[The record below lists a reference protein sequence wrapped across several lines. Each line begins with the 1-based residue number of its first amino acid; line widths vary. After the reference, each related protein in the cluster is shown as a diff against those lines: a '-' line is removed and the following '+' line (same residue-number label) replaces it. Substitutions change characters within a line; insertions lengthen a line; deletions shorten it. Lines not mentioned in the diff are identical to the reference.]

1 MLKKAGLSYPKNILK
16 RDGSLMPF
24 DAYKIRQA
32 IYKANR
38 TIPSETMTDKDLDEV
53 TGNVVQKLQG
63 TDTPGVEQIQDIV
76 ELELMNFGVMRTAK
90 AYVLYR
96 AEHTKRREAAKALM
110 ESYKQITFTDSSAS
124 DIKRENA
131 NIDGNTAMGTML
143 KYGSEGAKSFVDNYV
158 LPEDMAQAHADG
170 LIHIHDKDFYML
182 TATCCQIDL
191 QKLFSKGFS
200 TGHGHLRSPQS
211 IESYAALACI
221 AIQANQNEMHGGQS
235 IPDFDYAMA
244 EGVNKSFRKHLSDV
258 LTMLEDLLEAAE
270 ISNADTSSPLCS
282 DLPSFAAPANGSSVA
297 DLSLAAK
304 AGLDRLRALADKNYD
319 DLLEELAELEEGG
332 QEYRLLDAVSKR
344 TIRSTNQAMQALVH
358 NLNTMNSRAGAQV
371 PFSSLNYGTDTSEAG
386 RLVTRELLH
395 ATWDGLGKGETAI
408 FPVQIFKVKDGINTK
423 PGDKNYDLFKLAI
436 NVSAKRLFPNFSFL
450 DAPFNLAFYK
460 EGDSNSEVAYM
471 GCRTRVM
478 SNVYDP
484 NHESTKSRGNLSF
497 TSINLVRLAIEARG
511 DLEKFYAGLDE
522 TMELVFRQ
530 LRQRFE
536 IQRRKKVKNYP
547 FLMGQGLWLGSEDLE
562 EDDELTEIWKH
573 GTLSLGFIGLAECLV
588 ALTGNHHGE
597 SHQSQKLGLEIITH
611 MRKKCDERAKM
622 ELLNYTLLATPAEG
636 LSGRFVAIDRERYG
650 KLPGITDR
658 DYYTNSFHI
667 PVHFPISATKKIDL
681 EAPYHALANA
691 GHISYVEMDGDP
703 LQNLEAFEQLVLYM
717 KDKGI
722 GYGSINHPIDH
733 DPLCGYSGIIADEC
747 PGCGRK
753 ESQGPRFHR
762 IRRITGYLVGTV
774 DRFNDAKK
782 RELKDRVKH
791 SL

>member
-1 MLKKAGLSYPKNILK
+1 MSRKVGLTYPKNIIK
-16 RDGSLMPF
+16 RDGTLMPF

-38 TIPSETMTDKDLDEV
+38 TIPSETMSDQELDAITE
-53 TGNVVQKLQG
+53 NVVAHFQG
-63 TDTPGVEQIQDIV
+63 SDSPGVEQIQDVV

-96 AEHTKRREAAKALM
+96 AEHAKRREAAKHLM
-110 ESYKQITFTDSSAS
+110 ESYKQITFTDSGDS
-124 DIKRENA
+124 DLKRENA

-158 LPEDMAQAHADG
+158 LPEDMSHAHADG

-221 AIQANQNEMHGGQS
+221 ALQANQNEMHGGQS

-244 EGVNKSFRKHLSDV
+244 EGVNKSFRKHLKDV
-258 LTMLEDLLEAAE
+258 LNSFEDLGGFLNSDNLNMDSLE
-270 ISNADTSSPLCS
+270 NL
-282 DLPSFAAPANGSSVA
+282 
-297 DLSLAAK
+297 K
-304 AGLDRLRALADKNYD
+304 DRTYD
-319 DLLEELAELEEGG
+319 DLLATMAELEEGSP
-332 QEYRLLDAVSKR
+332 EKALLEIVNKR
-344 TIRSTNQAMQALVH
+344 TIRSTNQGMQALTH

-371 PFSSLNYGTDTSEAG
+371 PFSSINYGTDTSEAG
-386 RLVTRELLH
+386 RLVIRELLNT
-395 ATWDGLGKGETAI
+395 TWDGLGRGETAI
-408 FPVQIFKVKDGINTK
+408 FPVQIFKVKDGINSK

-436 NVSAKRLFPNFSFL
+436 KVSAKRLFPNFSFL
-450 DAPFNLAFYK
+450 DAPYNLAFYK
-460 EGDSNSEVAYM
+460 EGDPNSEVAYM

-484 NHESTKSRGNLSF
+484 NQAVTKGRGNLSF
-497 TSINLVRLAIEARG
+497 TSINLVRLGIEARG
-511 DLEKFYAGLDE
+511 DLEVFYTKLDE
-522 TMELVFRQ
+522 AMELVFRQ

-536 IQRRKKVKNYP
+536 IQRRKKAKNYP
-547 FLMGQGLWLGSEDLE
+547 FLMGQGIWLGSDDLE
-562 EDDELTEIWKH
+562 ANDELTETWKH
-573 GTLSLGFIGLAECLV
+573 GTLSVGFIGLAECLV
-588 ALTGNHHGE
+588 ALTGSHHGE
-597 SHQSQKLGLEIITH
+597 SAESQKLGLEIIGH
-611 MRKKCDERAKM
+611 MRKRCDERSQA

-636 LSGRFVAIDRERYG
+636 LAGRFVKIDRKKFG

-658 DYYTNSFHI
+658 DYYTNSYHI
-667 PVHFPISATKKIDL
+667 PVYFPISATKKIDL

-691 GHISYVEMDGDP
+691 GHISYIEMDGDP
-703 LQNLEAFEQLVLYM
+703 LQNLEAFERLILYM
-717 KDKGI
+717 KDKGV
-722 GYGSINHPIDH
+722 GYGSINHPVDH
-733 DPLCGYSGIIADEC
+733 DPVCGYSGIIGDEC

-753 ESQGPRFHR
+753 EYEGPKFQR

-774 DRFNDAKK
+774 DRFNDAKRK
-782 RELKDRVKH
+782 ELFDREKH
-791 SL
+791 TL

>member
-1 MLKKAGLSYPKNILK
+1 MLNRAGLAYPKNILK

-32 IYKANR
+32 ISKANR
-38 TIPSETMTDKDLDEV
+38 TIPSETMSDQDLDAI
-53 TGNVVQKLQG
+53 TANVVRKLQDA
-63 TDTPGVEQIQDIV
+63 DTPGVEQIQDIV
-76 ELELMNFGVMRTAK
+76 ELELMSFGVVRTAK

-96 AEHTKRREAAKALM
+96 AEHAKRRQAANNLM
-110 ESYKQITFTDSSAS
+110 ESYKQITFTDSLDS
-124 DIKRENA
+124 DLKRENA

-158 LPEDMAQAHADG
+158 LPEDMAHAHADG

-191 QKLFSKGFS
+191 QKLFAHGFS

-244 EGVNKSFRKHLSDV
+244 EGVNKSFRKHLADV
-258 LTMLEDLLEAAE
+258 RNSLEDLTSVLYYSS
-270 ISNADTSSPLCS
+270 SNAENSE
-282 DLPSFAAPANGSSVA
+282 N
-297 DLSLAAK
+297 
-304 AGLDRLRALADKNYD
+304 AGTELLKKLDGKSYD
-319 DLLEELAELEEGG
+319 DLLTMMAELEEGKE
-332 QEYRLLDAVSKR
+332 EYTLLDIINKR
-344 TIRSTNQAMQALVH
+344 TIRSTNQAMQALIH

-386 RLVTRELLH
+386 RLVIRELLH
-395 ATWDGLGKGETAI
+395 ATWDGLGRGETAI

-423 PGDKNYDLFKLAI
+423 PSDKNYDLFKLAVK
-436 NVSAKRLFPNFSFL
+436 VSARRLFPNFSFL
-450 DAPFNLAFYK
+450 DAPYNIAFYK

-471 GCRTRVM
+471 GCRTRVI
-478 SNVYDP
+478 SNAYDP
-484 NHESTKSRGNLSF
+484 NHECTKGRGNLSF
-497 TSINLVRLAIEARG
+497 TSINLVRLGIEARG
-511 DLEKFYAGLDE
+511 DLEKFYQSLDQ

-536 IQRRKKVKNYP
+536 IQRRKKAKNYP
-547 FLMGQGLWLGSEDLE
+547 FLMGQGLWLGSEHLE
-562 EDDELTEIWKH
+562 EDEELTEIWKH

-597 SHQSQKLGLEIITH
+597 SNESQKLGLEIITH
-611 MRKKCDERAKM
+611 MRKKCDERTQA

-636 LSGRFVAIDRERYG
+636 LSGRFVNIDRERFG

-658 DYYTNSFHI
+658 EYYTNSFHI
-667 PVHFPISATKKIDL
+667 PVYFPISATRKIDL
-681 EAPYHALANA
+681 EAPYHALTNA
-691 GHISYVEMDGDP
+691 GHISYIEMDGDP
-703 LQNLEAFEQLVLYM
+703 LQNLEAFEQLILYM
-717 KDKGI
+717 KEREI

-733 DPLCGYSGIIADEC
+733 DPICGYSGIIGDVC

-753 ESQGPRFHR
+753 ESEGPRFHR

-774 DRFNDAKK
+774 DRFNDAKRK
-782 RELKDRVKH
+782 ELFDREKH